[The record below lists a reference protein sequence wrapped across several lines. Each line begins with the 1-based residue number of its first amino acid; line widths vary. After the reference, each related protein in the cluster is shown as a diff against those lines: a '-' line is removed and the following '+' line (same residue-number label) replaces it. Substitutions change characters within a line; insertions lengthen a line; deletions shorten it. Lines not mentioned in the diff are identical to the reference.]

1 MRLDRLLSELNIGSR
16 RDVKEMV
23 RKGRITVNGA
33 TAKSPEIQVTEAD
46 VIELDGHLLPKPGPV
61 YYMLNK
67 PAGYLTAVTDEKRPT
82 VMELVQDKR
91 QGLAPVGRLD
101 LDTEGLLLITNDG
114 ALAHALLAPK
124 NRVPKTY
131 YAETD
136 VPIPPEAADILSKP
150 VVFKDFTSLPG
161 KYERAGE
168 KAAFLTV
175 FEGKY
180 HEVKRLFHAA
190 GCEVVYLRR
199 VAFGGTELGDLQ
211 KGAVRELTEEEVR
224 ILKECA
230 GIT

>member
-1 MRLDRLLSELNIGSR
+1 MRLDRLLSELNIASR
-16 RDVKEMV
+16 REIKDIV
-23 RKGRITVNGA
+23 RKGRVSVNGE
-33 TAKSPEIQVTEAD
+33 TARAPELQVPDGAD
-46 VIELDGHLLPKPGPV
+46 VRFDGHLLPKPGPV

-114 ALAHALLAPK
+114 TLAHALLAPK

-199 VAFGGTELGDLQ
+199 VAFGGLSLGDLP
-211 KGAVRELTEEEVR
+211 KGAVRELTDEEVTL
-224 ILKECA
+224 LKRSMSS
-230 GIT
+230 